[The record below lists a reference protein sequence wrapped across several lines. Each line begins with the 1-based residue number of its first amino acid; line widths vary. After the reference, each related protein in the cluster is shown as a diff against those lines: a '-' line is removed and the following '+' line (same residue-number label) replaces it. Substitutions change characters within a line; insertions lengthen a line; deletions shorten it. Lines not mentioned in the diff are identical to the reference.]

1 MRSLSPVEAA
11 LCVAIGGSV
20 LAVGVP
26 SFVRNLHAS
35 RLVEPIDGL
44 NRIAAAAAE
53 RAAAASDGAANDSAG
68 SDVAASDV
76 TEGGAEGVVEGSV
89 ELASSKDEPRV
100 EQAGYPPS
108 VGPTPRA
115 VPLGA
120 PALDPPGTWD
130 QPTWKSLKF
139 GFSRPHSYSFEFQ
152 SEARGRKSRYRAI
165 ARGDLDGDG
174 QTSEFSVRGEAT
186 SGAAPLTYPLEMHR
200 EIE

>member
-20 LAVGVP
+20 LAVGLP
-26 SFVRNLHAS
+26 AFVRNLHAS

-53 RAAAASDGAANDSAG
+53 RVAG
-68 SDVAASDV
+68 Q
-76 TEGGAEGVVEGSV
+76 
-89 ELASSKDEPRV
+89 SSSDEPAPESDAPPR
-100 EQAGYPPS
+100 AGKLEYPAS
-108 VGPTPRA
+108 VGPTPQT

-120 PALDPPGTWD
+120 PARDAPGAWE
-130 QPTWKSLKF
+130 QPTWKALRF

-152 SEARGRKSRYRAI
+152 SELRGRKARYRAI

-174 QTSEFSVRGEAT
+174 QASEFAVRGEVT
-186 SGAAPLTYPLEMHR
+186 PGAEPLTFPLEMHR